1 MIVNQLFEVLDKS
14 IMINVFEAGNNE
26 LLFDSS
32 KWHEKNYT
40 RKGWEHVKEREVL
53 QITPDGNGEEM
64 AIYIAV
70 ENPTTDN

>member
-1 MIVNQLFEVLDKS
+1 MTVSQLFEVLDKS

-40 RKGWEHVKEREVL
+40 RKGWEHVKDREVL
-53 QITPDGNGEEM
+53 QITPDGNGKELL
-64 AIYIAV
+64 IFIAV
-70 ENPTTDN
+70 ENPIVDN